1 MMKVALKVQYD
12 DGSGVDVDATAPDLI
27 AFERNFD
34 KPFTVF
40 ADSLRLEYL
49 VWLAWHTLKRQ
60 GKTSLE
66 FDPWVDTVGGI
77 SLGEAVDPV
86 PLESQAPTGS

>member
-1 MMKVALKVQYD
+1 MMNVALKVEYT
-12 DGSGVDVDATAPDLI
+12 DGSGAEVNATAPDLI
-27 AFERNFD
+27 AFERHFD

-40 ADSLRLEYL
+40 ADNLRLEYL
-49 VWLAWHTLKRQ
+49 VWLAWQTLKRQ
-60 GKTSLE
+60 GKTALE
-66 FDPWVDTVGGI
+66 FDPWVETVGGI

>member
-1 MMKVALKVQYD
+1 MMKVALHVDYS
-12 DGSGVDVDATAPDLI
+12 DGSGVDVEATAPDLI

-40 ADSLRLEYL
+40 AENLRLEYL
-49 VWLAWHTLKRQ
+49 VWLAWQTLKRQ

-66 FDPWVDTVGGI
+66 FDPWIETVGGI
-77 SLGEAVDPV
+77 ALGEAVDPV
-86 PLESQAPTGS
+86 PLESKAPTGS

>member
-1 MMKVALKVQYD
+1 MMKVALHVDYD

-49 VWLAWHTLKRQ
+49 VWLAWHTLKR
-60 GKTSLE
+60 TSNTTLQ
-66 FDPWVDTVGGI
+66 FDPWVDTVAGI
-77 SLGEAVDPV
+77 ALGEAVDPV